1 MSDREMA
8 MQLLDS
14 VPEYKLGYVVAY
26 LQGIIVGEEEPNEE
40 TMEAFAEIEEL
51 KEKDSL
57 KEFDNPGDL
66 WDSLEA

>member
-1 MSDREMA
+1 MSDREKA

-26 LQGIIVGEEEPNEE
+26 LQGVIVGEETPNKE
-40 TMEAFAEIEEL
+40 TLEAFAEIEEL
-51 KEKDSL
+51 KEKGSL
-57 KEFDNPGDL
+57 NEYDNLNDL